1 MLSFYAPQKLDGVM
15 NLRFELLQFW
25 IDGMPFRFSN
35 APAMLRCNI
44 FGLFD
49 LIYKSFL
56 MIYSLIVTPFIMEL
70 LNSREDLKVRQDCL
84 LSIFTGLIV
93 TMLLWR

>member
-1 MLSFYAPQKLDGVM
+1 
-15 NLRFELLQFW
+15 
-25 IDGMPFRFSN
+25 
-35 APAMLRCNI
+35 MLRYNI

-56 MIYSLIVTPFIMEL
+56 MIYSLIVAPFIMEL
-70 LNSREDLKVRQDCL
+70 LNSQEDLKVRQDCL

-93 TMLLWR
+93 TMLL